1 MGNNLQLYYLMFIS
15 FIVYFII
22 SYVYK
27 ILKIQNIEGALL
39 TTKGILLLNIKHLIG
54 ILLFGILFYQVTPD
68 YRKLITTIDFPG
80 LTILMVLVGL
90 IIISATVA
98 YHSVNKKKKN
108 KTEISQ
114 YSSNQRWIYFSLR
127 IVFLFAY
134 EFFFRGVLLFSLIE
148 INGLI
153 TAILICTSLYVLIH
167 AFDSRVEIIGAIPFG
182 IILCFLSYFTNN
194 IWAAFILHITLSGV
208 YEISIFNHLTRK
220 KYSL

>member
-1 MGNNLQLYYLMFIS
+1 MENTLQLYYLISIS
-15 FIVYFII
+15 FIVYFIL

-27 ILKIQNIEGALL
+27 ILKIQNIERALL
-39 TTKGILLLNIKHLIG
+39 TTKGVLLLNIKHLIG

-68 YRKLITTIDFPG
+68 YRKLITANDFPG
-80 LTILMVLVGL
+80 LNILLVLVGL
-90 IIISATVA
+90 IIISAMVA
-98 YHSVNKKKKN
+98 YHSVNKKKK
-108 KTEISQ
+108 TTIELSQ
-114 YSSNQRWIYFSLR
+114 HSSNQRWIYFSLR

-153 TAILICTSLYVLIH
+153 TAVIICTSLYVLIH
-167 AFDSRVEIIGAIPFG
+167 AFDSRAEIIGAIPFG

-208 YEISIFNHLTRK
+208 YEISMFNHLTRK
-220 KYSL
+220 TYSS

>member
-90 IIISATVA
+90 VFISATVA
-98 YHSVNKKKKN
+98 YHSVNKKKKIT
-108 KTEISQ
+108 TEISQ

>member
-148 INGLI
+148 INGLMI
-153 TAILICTSLYVLIH
+153 AILICTSLYVLIH